1 MVEKYSYIT
10 TPIYYVNDKPHIGH
24 MYTSLAADIYNRF
37 KKLDGYNTIFATG
50 TDEHGQKILK
60 KAEEQDITPQQ
71 LVNNI
76 SKTFAELTP
85 LLNLSNTDFVRTTEH
100 KHKLAVQHLWQVL
113 EEKGFIYLDK
123 YSGWYAIRDEAYY
136 NEDELT
142 TGKQGEKIA
151 PSGAVAEWKEESS
164 YFFKMSA
171 LQEKLLAYY
180 SKHSNFIAPKSRYNE
195 IKSFVKSGLK
205 DISISRSSFHWGIP
219 VPKDSQHIVYVWLDA
234 LTNYLSVLGYPDTNS
249 EKYKHY
255 WQEAV
260 HLVGKDIIRFH
271 GVYWPAFL
279 LAAELPLP
287 KRIFAHGWWLN
298 EGEKISKSLG
308 NVISPNTLI
317 KKYGL
322 DQTRYFLFKEITFGN
337 DGNFSHQAMVSR
349 INNELANE
357 YGNLLQRSSALVNKH
372 FKGILN
378 NEGLSATH
386 RKFLNSFNSLL
397 KNELTTLIDQ
407 QDFSTYLEKIW
418 EKIRYAN
425 SYINRHAPWNL
436 IKIGNKEGA
445 ALELYFIMEIIR
457 RVTILLQPFIP
468 NATANIFQQLNIPEE
483 KRCFSYLNKYLT
495 KGHKIN
501 PPEPIFLK
509 YQEEEV

>member
-1 MVEKYSYIT
+1 M
-10 TPIYYVNDKPHIGH
+10 NDKPHIGH

-37 KKLDGYNTIFATG
+37 KKLDGYHTIFATG

-76 SKTFAELTP
+76 AKTFAELTP
-85 LLNLSNTDFVRTTEH
+85 LLNLSNTDFIRTTEH
-100 KHKLAVQHLWQVL
+100 RHKIAVQHLWQTL

-123 YSGWYAIRDEAYY
+123 YSGWYAIKDEAYY

-142 TGKQGEKIA
+142 TNQKGEKIA
-151 PSGAVAEWKEESS
+151 PSGAIAEWKEESS

-180 SKHSNFIAPKSRYNE
+180 AKHPNFIAPKSRFNE
-195 IKSFVKSGLK
+195 IKSFVKAGLR
-205 DISISRSSFHWGIP
+205 DLSISRSSFNWGIP
-219 VPKDSQHIVYVWLDA
+219 VPKDPKHVIYVWLDA
-234 LTNYLSVLGYPDTNS
+234 LTNYLSVLDYPDLSS
-249 EKYKHY
+249 EKYKNY

-279 LAAELPLP
+279 LAADLPLP

-317 KKYGL
+317 ETYGL

-357 YGNLLQRSSALVNKH
+357 YGNLLQRSSSLVNKH

-378 NEGLSATH
+378 NEGLTATH
-386 RKFLNSFNSLL
+386 RKLLNSFNALL
-397 KNELTTLIDQ
+397 KNELTTLIDK
-407 QDFSTYLEKIW
+407 QDFSTYLEKVW
-418 EKIRYAN
+418 EKIRFAN
-425 SYINRHAPWNL
+425 SYMNSHAPWNL

-468 NATANIFQQLNIPEE
+468 NATANIFQQLNIPET
-483 KRCFSYLNKYLT
+483 KRCFSNLNKYLT

-501 PPEPIFLK
+501 PPEPIFVK
-509 YQEEEV
+509 YQDEEGGIEFFKL